1 MSQDSLQVETHKAS
15 ANNPSDKIVEL
26 LEGLGD
32 HYEFNYSTFHFDIL
46 PFMFYDKGEFHF
58 YANKKSMENSGNY
71 IFEHHKPVRSS
82 DHQAPDL
89 DLTITNLVA
98 FQIIAAIL
106 VIIAFFKISGKYKKE
121 PKKAPSGFQNLMES
135 LILFIREDVVKPNL
149 DPKTTK
155 MLLPYFIT
163 LFFFILAVNLLGMVP
178 GGHASTGALGTTSAL
193 AIIAFFVINIVA
205 IIRTGIGHWLAHLL
219 GGAPVWL
226 APLMVPLE
234 IMGML
239 VKPFALAMRLFAN
252 MVAGHVVLYILIGL
266 IFLFGIVMSPI
277 LVGFSV
283 FIFFLE
289 ILVAFLHAY
298 IFTMLTAI
306 FVSLAIGE
314 VHDEAH
320 SH

>member
-1 MSQDSLQVETHKAS
+1 MSQDSLQTEVHKPS
-15 ANNPSDKIVEL
+15 SDNPSDKIVEL
-26 LEGLGD
+26 LGGIGD

-46 PFMFYDKGEFHF
+46 PFIFYDKGSFHF
-58 YANKKSMENSGNY
+58 FSNKKSMEASGDY
-71 IFEHHKPVRSS
+71 IFEHHHPVRTS

-89 DLTITNLVA
+89 DLTVTNLVA
-98 FQIIAAIL
+98 FQFIAAVL
-106 VIIAFFKISGKYKKE
+106 VITAFFKISGKYRKE

-135 LILFIREDVVKPNL
+135 LILFVREDVVKPNL
-149 DPKTTK
+149 DTKTSK
-155 MLLPYFIT
+155 MLLPYFLT
-163 LFFFILAVNLLGMVP
+163 LFFFILVVNLLGMVP
-178 GGHASTGALGTTSAL
+178 GGHAATGNLGATSAL

-205 IIRTGIGHWLAHLL
+205 IVRTGIGHWLAHLL
-219 GGAPVWL
+219 GGAPIWL

-266 IFLFGIVMSPI
+266 IFLFGLLMSPI
-277 LVGFSV
+277 LVGFSI
-283 FIFFLE
+283 FIFMLE

-306 FVSLAIGE
+306 FVSLAVGH